1 METDTNK
8 DKELK
13 EIAPIL
19 ASIPKEVPF
28 TVPASYFDNLSDII
42 SKNVIATELAAIPKE
57 NPFAVP
63 ANYFEELPEMIAM
76 NIAATRLEGI
86 PKENPFDVPA
96 NYFERLNS
104 EIQDKVIASKKK
116 EGFDWIGLLLKP
128 KFSLSLITIAVAL
141 VIIFKF
147 SANHGINN
155 DKFAFSMKEIVNSG
169 ELNDIDEST
178 IIETLSANNKTNS
191 APKQGEIEK
200 YLLDN
205 NVDESQITGQL

>member
-8 DKELK
+8 DKEIK
-13 EIAPIL
+13 EIAPVL

-28 TVPASYFDNLSDII
+28 TVPANYFDDLSDII

-57 NPFAVP
+57 NPFTVP
-63 ANYFEELPEMIAM
+63 ANYFEVLPEMIAM

-86 PKENPFDVPA
+86 PNENPFTVPA

-116 EGFDWIGLLLKP
+116 EGFDLIGLLWKP
-128 KFSLSLITIAVAL
+128 KFSLSLITVAVAL

-147 SANHGINN
+147 TANHNVNN
-155 DKFAFSMKEIVNSG
+155 DKFAFSMKEVVNSG

-178 IIETLSANNKTNS
+178 IIETLSANNKTIS
-191 APKQGEIEK
+191 SPKQGEIEK

>member
-13 EIAPIL
+13 EIAPNL
-19 ASIPKEVPF
+19 AAIPKESPF
-28 TVPASYFDNLSDII
+28 TVPANYFDNLSDII
-42 SKNVIATELAAIPKE
+42 SKNVIATELSAIPKE
-57 NPFAVP
+57 NPYAVP
-63 ANYFEELPEMIAM
+63 ANYFDELPGMIEM

-104 EIQDKVIASKKK
+104 EIQDKVIASKRK

-128 KFSLSLITIAVAL
+128 KFSLSLITVAVAF

-147 SANHGINN
+147 TTNHNINN

-169 ELNDIDEST
+169 ELNNIDEST
-178 IIETLSANNKTNS
+178 IIETLSANNKTIVT
-191 APKQGEIEK
+191 PKQGEIEK

>member
-19 ASIPKEVPF
+19 ASITKEVPF
-28 TVPASYFDNLSDII
+28 MVPANYFDNLSEII
-42 SKNVIATELAAIPKE
+42 SNNVIATELAAIPKE

-63 ANYFEELPEMIAM
+63 ANYFEELLEMIEM

-86 PKENPFDVPA
+86 PKENHFAVPA

-104 EIQDKVIASKKK
+104 GIQDKVITSKKK

-128 KFSLSLITIAVAL
+128 KFSLSLITVAVAL
-141 VIIFKF
+141 LIIFKV
-147 SANHGINN
+147 ATNHSINN
-155 DKFAFSMKEIVNSG
+155 DKFAFSMKEVVNSG
-169 ELNDIDEST
+169 ELNNIDEST
-178 IIETLSANNKTNS
+178 IIETLYTNNKTNS
-191 APKQGEIEK
+191 SPQQGEIEK